1 MKGRYQDGGTEV
13 RLSVPDMS
21 CGHCKAAV
29 ERAIAAEDAAAT
41 VSVDLAARLVEV
53 KTALSAAAVMAALA
67 QEGYPA
73 TLLG

>member
-1 MKGRYQDGGTEV
+1 MKGRYQDGGAGV
-13 RLSVPDMS
+13 KLSVPDMS

-29 ERAIAAEDAAAT
+29 ERAIAAEDATAT
-41 VSVDLAARLVEV
+41 VSVDLAAREIEV
-53 KTALSAAAVMAALA
+53 VTALPAAKVVAVLA

>member
-1 MKGRYQDGGTEV
+1 MKGRYQDGGAEV

-29 ERAIAAEDAAAT
+29 ERAIAAEDAAAS
-41 VSVDLAARLVEV
+41 VSVDLAAREVEV
-53 KTALSAAAVMAALA
+53 MTALPAAKVMAALA
-67 QEGYPA
+67 EEGYPA

>member
-1 MKGRYQDGGTEV
+1 MK
-13 RLSVPDMS
+13 LSVPDMS

-29 ERAIAAEDAAAT
+29 ERAIAAEDATAT
-41 VSVDLAARLVEV
+41 VSVDLAAREVEV
-53 KTALSAAAVMAALA
+53 VTALPVAKVVAALA